1 MDIGIGDMTGGIEN
15 RVSIPW
21 EMENRVDY
29 LVKIEWSTPW
39 KQNGVLHGNRVD

>member
-1 MDIGIGDMTGGIEN
+1 M
-15 RVSIPW
+15 SIPW

-39 KQNGVLHGNRVD
+39 KQNGVLHGNRMEYSMEIEWIDP